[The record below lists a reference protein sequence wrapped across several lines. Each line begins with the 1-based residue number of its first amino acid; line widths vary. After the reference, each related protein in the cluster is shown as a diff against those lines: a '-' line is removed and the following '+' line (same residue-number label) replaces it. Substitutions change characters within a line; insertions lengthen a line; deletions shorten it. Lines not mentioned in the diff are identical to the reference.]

1 MYYFDN
7 ASTTF
12 PKVEAVYD
20 KTMEIY
26 KNLGVNFTR
35 NRSNKS
41 EEANNIKKILIK
53 NLKKI
58 FSSNGDIILNSSATF
73 SLNEILRG

>member
-12 PKVEAVYD
+12 PKVEDVYN

-26 KNLGVNFTR
+26 KDLGVNFSR
-35 NRSNKS
+35 NRSSKS
-41 EEANNIKKILIK
+41 KKANDIK
-53 NLKKI
+53 NK
-58 FSSNGDIILNSSATF
+58 
-73 SLNEILRG
+73 